1 MITRSANY
9 LPGFVFITDILLLNF
24 ALYDA
29 NFLVYGT
36 IHPRA
41 NSFFFILLVNISWFI
56 ISTLTKSYKIPRPL
70 VLENNFERFLTTFIY
85 HLVFVFG
92 VVFFLKLNNVSR
104 REAFF
109 TYSIFIIFIIIDRL
123 SLFFFLD
130 HIRQRG
136 YNQRQIIV
144 IGDKTIAKKLIRSFE
159 YHPEYGYDL
168 KGVFTGER
176 IEKTTHEALLEELL
190 QLKPHEIFI
199 CYKQMDDTLLNLL
212 ISFGSAHEIKIKIAT
227 DLSLAGNA
235 QLVKYDNIPLLHVL
249 QYPDID
255 LKFRILKRC
264 FDIGFSV
271 TIMLLGIP
279 VFLLLAIIT
288 RFSSMGPVFYKQ
300 ERIGKGG
307 RPFYIYKFR
316 SMYVDAEKSG
326 PQLSSDHDPRITNW
340 GRIIRKTRLD
350 ELPQFWNVLKG
361 DMSVVG
367 PRPERRHYIAQIIER
382 KPYYKKL
389 MCIKPGITSSGQVHY
404 GYAEN
409 VDQMCDRMNYDL
421 FYLNNISFNRD
432 MTIILKTIKVMAQ
445 GKGK

>member
-1 MITRSANY
+1 MTARYSKY

-24 ALYDA
+24 ALYAA

-36 IHPRA
+36 FHPRI
-41 NSFFFILLVNISWFI
+41 NSTLFILLVNICWLI
-56 ISTLTKSYKIPRPL
+56 VATLSKSYKIPRPL
-70 VLENNFERFLTTFIY
+70 VLKNNFERFLTTFTC

-92 VVFFLKLNNVSR
+92 VVFFLKLNDVSR
-104 REAFF
+104 REVFF
-109 TYSIFIIFIIIDRL
+109 SYSLFIIFIIIDR
-123 SLFFFLD
+123 SLLLFFLD
-130 HIRQRG
+130 HIRKRG
-136 YNQRQIIV
+136 YNQRQIII
-144 IGDKTIAKKLIRSFE
+144 IGDENIAKKLIRSFE
-159 YHPEYGYDL
+159 YHPEYGYEL
-168 KGVFTGER
+168 KEVFTGER
-176 IEKTTHEALLEELL
+176 IAKTTQETLLAELL

-212 ISFGSAHEIKIKIAT
+212 ISFGKAHEIKIKIAT
-227 DLSLAGNA
+227 ELALANNA
-235 QLVKYDNIPLLHVL
+235 QLIKYDNIPLLHVL

-300 ERIGKGG
+300 ERIGKGE

-340 GRIIRKTRLD
+340 GRFMRKTRLD

-367 PRPERRHYIAQIIER
+367 PRPERRHYVAQIIER

-389 MCIKPGITSSGQVHY
+389 MCIKPGVTSSGQVHY